1 MSKETEN
8 KLKTELDKLDEL
20 AAKGVQILK
29 KLSNCLELWAHI
41 DFLTRFDG

>member
-29 KLSNCLELWAHI
+29 KLSSCLEVWALI
-41 DFLTRFDG
+41 DFLARFDG